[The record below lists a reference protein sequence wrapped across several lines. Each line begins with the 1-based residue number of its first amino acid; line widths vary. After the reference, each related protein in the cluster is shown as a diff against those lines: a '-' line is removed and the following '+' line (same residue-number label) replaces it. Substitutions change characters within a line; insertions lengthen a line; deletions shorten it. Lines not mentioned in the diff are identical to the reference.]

1 MNAKVREVIDLLNR
15 HAEAIKDE
23 PAREVLRLY
32 KYNICLLYTS
42 IARAKAY
49 SCYVS
54 GSGSNQ
60 LRCRI

>member
-32 KYNICLLYTS
+32 KYNRNSLHNYPLLC
-42 IARAKAY
+42 ALNC
-49 SCYVS
+49 CYIN
-54 GSGSNQ
+54 GFEDG
-60 LRCRI
+60 